1 MQLTSH
7 TIQVTHPISLG
18 IARPHS
24 KLGIIKH
31 LQREQMMF
39 MTKMSYCVLNSVSK
53 LTSTPKPETE
63 STLQNNKNHIFLKH
77 EVTCT

>member
-1 MQLTSH
+1 
-7 TIQVTHPISLG
+7 
-18 IARPHS
+18 
-24 KLGIIKH
+24 
-31 LQREQMMF
+31 MMF

>member
-7 TIQVTHPISLG
+7 IMQVTHQISLG
-18 IARPHS
+18 IARPRS

-39 MTKMSYCVLNSVSK
+39 LTKMSYCVLNSVSK
-53 LTSTPKPETE
+53 LPSTPMPATE
-63 STLQNNKNHIFLKH
+63 SALQNNKNHIFLKH